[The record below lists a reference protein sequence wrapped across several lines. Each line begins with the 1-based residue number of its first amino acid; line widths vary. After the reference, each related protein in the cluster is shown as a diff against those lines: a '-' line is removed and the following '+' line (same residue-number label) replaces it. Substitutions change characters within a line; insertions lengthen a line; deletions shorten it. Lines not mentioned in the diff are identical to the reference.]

1 MLCCPLMIRP
11 FCVTC
16 LQDKIRVVFSPIEIS
31 IKMSAPGSSAS
42 QVNRMAILED
52 LQEKKKRMS
61 ARMQSTGPGGGA
73 TMQMKDNGMG
83 LMRDPQEA
91 QMSANK
97 QQQALQHAHTNSSA
111 YFITQDSSFGNLIL
125 PVIPRIPPPVE

>member
-1 MLCCPLMIRP
+1 
-11 FCVTC
+11 
-16 LQDKIRVVFSPIEIS
+16 
-31 IKMSAPGSSAS
+31 MSAPGSSTN
-42 QVNRMAILED
+42 QVAQQNHRMAILED

-61 ARMQSTGPGGGA
+61 ARMQSGGA
-73 TMQMKDNGMG
+73 GMQLKDNGMG

-111 YFITQDSSFGNLIL
+111 YFITQDSSYGNLIL
-125 PVIPRIPPPVE
+125 PVIPRIAQPIE